1 MSRVKACSKRHNKS
15 WAQQLLDGPNT
26 PQHCAY
32 TLYLLARRD
41 LVMLT
46 VGKCTANPALA
57 CSQDALGQHG
67 VGDLDE
73 AGNVGPRHVVALLAV
88 KGRGVEGFLVEVR
101 HDGVEPPVDLLARP
115 GEAERV
121 LRHLEAGDR
130 DAARVGRLARPEEHL
145 LGLQV
150 RHRLGGARH
159 VRTLADRDHAVG
171 RQLLRRLAVHLVL
184 GGAREGD
191 VGLDGPDSL
200 AAGGVL
206 GLGVLLDVLGDAAAL
221 HGLEVDD
228 VGELLAVNAVH
239 VGDVA
244 AGVGHR
250 DALATEV
257 DHLLAGVSC
266 DVAGAREHDVLALEV
281 RAFGLEHLAG
291 EVHQTVAGGLGADE
305 TPAPL
310 EALAGEDAGELVG
323 ELLVHAEHGAD
334 LAPTDADVAGGDVGE
349 LADVAE
355 ELDHERLAEA
365 DDLGVGLALGVE
377 VGAALAAAHRQT
389 GERVLEYLLEAQE
402 LKDRQV
408 HRRVE
413 AEAALERADGLVE
426 LGAEATV
433 HVLDALVVDPRD
445 AELDHALRLNNGTRR
460 RQVLGVRLQNRLE
473 RLDDLGDRL
482 DELGLIRVAC
492 YHGSKDL
499 CHAAFV

>member
-67 VGDLDE
+67 VGHLDE

-130 DAARVGRLARPEEHL
+130 DAARVGRLARSEEHL
-145 LGLQV
+145 LRLQV

-159 VRTLADRDHAVG
+159 VRALADG
-171 RQLLRRLAVHLVL
+171 GLAVHLVL

-191 VGLDGPDSL
+191 VGLDRPDPL
-200 AAGGVL
+200 APGGVL

-228 VGELLAVNAVH
+228 VGELLAVDAVH

-244 AGVGHR
+244 AGVGHG

-257 DHLLAGVSC
+257 DHLLAGVGR
-266 DVAGAREHDVLALEV
+266 DVAGAGEHDVLALEV
-281 RAFGLEHLAG
+281 RAFGLEHLTG
-291 EVHQTVAGGLGADE
+291 EVDQAVAGSLGADE

-310 EALAGEDAGELVG
+310 EALAGEDARELVG

-334 LAPTDADVAGGDVGE
+334 LTPADADVAGGDVGE

-433 HVLDALVVDPRD
+433 HVLDAVVVDPRD

-492 YHGSKDL
+492 HHGSKDL